1 MFDLD
6 YERLVKEKKVYF
18 VTYGRGGILG
28 VVDKAIDDLSNELIS
43 EIKNTHNQYPKVITK
58 LEKVYDSLIIE
69 LERESNIEPSKKVRV
84 QKRIPLH
91 QITFEKY
98 SLIE

>member
-6 YERLVKEKKVYF
+6 YEQLVKEKRVYF

-28 VVDKAIDDLSNELIS
+28 VVDKAIDGFSNDLIS
-43 EIKNTHNQYPKVITK
+43 IIKKTHRQEPQIITK

-69 LERESNIEPSKKVRV
+69 LESESDFDTTKKVRI

-98 SLIE
+98 GVVE